1 MSPSLRRV
9 RWSATIAGALPILA
23 VNLAFWINVQEGL
36 PGCFPYLD
44 GCWSVSRAVRD
55 GSGLWLFK
63 LLILPAVAAMILT
76 WWGLPARLSGPW
88 TVRLGIAG
96 ALAALVYAG
105 ALGTEGEFYKWMRR
119 YGVVFFFGLT
129 GIAQLVVANRL
140 WRTRAGRAGGGREGR
155 DQSAADRAREHRVAV
170 GDRIVNEPHARAL
183 ELIAAKKEADL
194 ARILRE
200 WPDEG
205 IRIMKGRWG
214 PYATDG
220 SRNAR
225 LPKETDPAALI
236 LEDVKELIEKAPL
249 RGVKKKAAKKKAAKK
264 KAAKRDAAIRLGAD
278 DGRQPQRVRDRA
290 NPPGQ
295 AAAANRIT
303 QLV

>member
-1 MSPSLRRV
+1 VSPSLRRV

-119 YGVVFFFGLT
+119 YGVVFYFGFT
-129 GIAQLVVANRL
+129 GIAQLLVANRL
-140 WRTRAGRAGGGREGR
+140 WKERWRGNR
-155 DQSAADRAREHRVAV
+155 DPVPRSHGLYGVLTLLTWGTGLFSAFKR
-170 GDRIVNEPHARAL
+170 
-183 ELIAAKKEADL
+183 
-194 ARILRE
+194 
-200 WPDEG
+200 
-205 IRIMKGRWG
+205 
-214 PYATDG
+214 
-220 SRNAR
+220 R
-225 LPKETDPAALI
+225 LFDDPALIDRVENAAEWNFALG
-236 LEDVKELIEKAPL
+236 LSLLFLAL
-249 RGVKKKAAKKKAAKK
+249 AAVLQSK
-264 KAAKRDAAIRLGAD
+264 DFE
-278 DGRQPQRVRDRA
+278 RA
-290 NPPGQ
+290 
-295 AAAANRIT
+295 
-303 QLV
+303 